1 MFKSEYTCLFMEVG
15 LEEAQRGES
24 RRCSGVL
31 SHMSRQISVEAT
43 GQAEDSHPES
53 PPGAPQTQGGERGVH
68 LLRPDIRVTKS
79 LESPSKNAGRIP
91 QQQMCTVP
99 GCSGVIASA
108 ISLFSFKFYKN
119 TLFWLESD
127 TKLSCAAFLVF
138 VDLVAFQA
146 ALKQF

>member
-1 MFKSEYTCLFMEVG
+1 MFKSEYTCLLMEVG
-15 LEEAQRGES
+15 LEEAQRRES

-53 PPGAPQTQGGERGVH
+53 PPGAPQTQGGECGVR
-68 LLRPDIRVTKS
+68 LLRTDIRVTKG
-79 LESPSKNAGRIP
+79 LEGSSKNAGRIP

-108 ISLFSFKFYKN
+108 ISLFNYK
-119 TLFWLESD
+119 TLHKIPFFGPEATPKYARTTRRIWTYSR
-127 TKLSCAAFLVF
+127 VGI
-138 VDLVAFQA
+138 
-146 ALKQF
+146 